1 MGVRAG
7 PVGIYGGGRR
17 RSSSGS
23 GAAFLGFLIVLAII
37 VFAVM
42 WPLSLFG
49 HAIGLTPSWHQLM
62 NRNHTWMHQYYS
74 LVGLRYLGAAGILL
88 VVLTMLAIPL
98 LASAKQRA
106 EERRQQA
113 AAAADE
119 HERRAHA
126 AFAERLSGPPPVLEM
141 PGRFTSKW
149 IAPNV
154 PGLHPGQR
162 LVLLDELIRRG
173 WSYADIEG
181 RVKPYLPDYSSTAYP
196 TRERHVAPQSHSG
209 AGQP

>member
-7 PVGIYGGGRR
+7 PVGVYGGGRR

-62 NRNHTWMHQYYS
+62 NRNHTWMHQHYS

-98 LASAKQRA
+98 LASAKPSNARKNGA
-106 EERRQQA
+106 NKRR
-113 AAAADE
+113 
-119 HERRAHA
+119 RRRLNKKAVPTPRLLNGLLAHRQSWRCRDA
-126 AFAERLSGPPPVLEM
+126 SPRSGLRRTFRDCIQVSFRSCL
-141 PGRFTSKW
+141 TS
-149 IAPNV
+149 
-154 PGLHPGQR
+154 
-162 LVLLDELIRRG
+162 
-173 WSYADIEG
+173 
-181 RVKPYLPDYSSTAYP
+181 
-196 TRERHVAPQSHSG
+196 
-209 AGQP
+209 